1 MGKIVVKVQEEKH
14 LGEDK
19 IYHLMIGV
27 KEVYLYFKNDRN
39 AKQYEGYY
47 ISEREFKSAMRG
59 ETIRLQKDNFID
71 IIKPEEKISAWVE
84 RLQKQRKEFGNI
96 RGERRGVNATVILSG
111 VFLIGI
117 VLLGIG
123 FWRVQY
129 KKNLA
134 QRVVSTEGEV
144 TSYTTARLQGKR
156 YAQGYYDVHVKYQVD
171 GVWYEGYNGT
181 TATNQGVGA
190 KVTVTYDPKNPA
202 KIYVA
207 EDMEWDPFKFFM
219 IGGVIVL
226 VSGALLG
233 NEIHMKLMWKKKT
246 VKNSKNMTLDKYF
259 DGTIESGSYTES
271 RIQEFDRNGEDIGKK
286 LNDTHQMAIRFS
298 TIAREKMGDKVDN
311 FCIFNVNDDVN
322 HRAFSIDFEAY
333 NYFVIR
339 LNYDQGRFGC
349 NIISGER
356 MIALNNS
363 QGWWDE
369 ADFDVFL
376 IELQKELELRIPA
389 KYLQAHGWL

>member
-1 MGKIVVKVQEEKH
+1 MGKIVVKVQEEKR

-59 ETIRLQKDNFID
+59 KTIRLQKENFID
-71 IIKPEEKISAWVE
+71 IINSEEKISAWVE

-369 ADFDVFL
+369 ADFDVFFK
-376 IELQKELELRIPA
+376 ELQKELELRIPA
-389 KYLQAHGWL
+389 KYLRAHGWL

>member
-1 MGKIVVKVQEEKH
+1 MGKIVVKVQEEKR

-59 ETIRLQKDNFID
+59 KTIRLQKENFID
-71 IIKPEEKISAWVE
+71 IINPEEKISAWVE

-233 NEIHMKLMWKKKT
+233 NEIHMKLMWKKKP

-298 TIAREKMGDKVDN
+298 TIAREKMGDKVDK

-322 HRAFSIDFEAY
+322 HREFSINFEAY
-333 NYFVIR
+333 NYFAIR

-363 QGWWDE
+363 QEWWDE
-369 ADFDVFL
+369 ADFDVFFK
-376 IELQKELELRIPA
+376 ELQKELELRIPA
-389 KYLQAHGWL
+389 KYLRAHGWL

>member
-59 ETIRLQKDNFID
+59 KTIRLQKENFID
-71 IIKPEEKISAWVE
+71 IINPEEKISAWVE

-286 LNDTHQMAIRFS
+286 LNDTHQMAIRFN
-298 TIAREKMGDKVDN
+298 TIAREKMGDKVDK
-311 FCIFNVNDDVN
+311 FCIFNVYDDVN

-333 NYFVIR
+333 NYFAIR

-369 ADFDVFL
+369 ADFDVFFK
-376 IELQKELELRIPA
+376 ELQKELELRIPDE
-389 KYLQAHGWL
+389 YLRAHGWL

>member
-59 ETIRLQKDNFID
+59 KTIRLQKENFID
-71 IIKPEEKISAWVE
+71 IINPEEKISAWVE

-349 NIISGER
+349 NIISGDR

-363 QGWWDE
+363 QEWWDE
-369 ADFDVFL
+369 ADFGVFFK
-376 IELQKELELRIPA
+376 ELQKELEFRIPD
-389 KYLQAHGWL
+389 KYLRAHGWL

>member
-1 MGKIVVKVQEEKH
+1 MGKIVVKVQEEKR

-59 ETIRLQKDNFID
+59 KTIRLQKENFID
-71 IIKPEEKISAWVE
+71 IINPEEKISAWVE

-96 RGERRGVNATVILSG
+96 RGERRGVKATVILSG

-233 NEIHMKLMWKKKT
+233 NEIHMKLMWKKKP

-298 TIAREKMGDKVDN
+298 TIAREKMGDKVDK

-322 HRAFSIDFEAY
+322 HREFSINFEAY

-363 QGWWDE
+363 QEWWDE
-369 ADFDVFL
+369 ANFDIFFM
-376 IELQKELELRIPA
+376 ELQKELELRIPDE
-389 KYLQAHGWL
+389 YLRAHGWL

>member
-59 ETIRLQKDNFID
+59 KTIRLQKENFID
-71 IIKPEEKISAWVE
+71 IINPEEKISAWVE

-311 FCIFNVNDDVN
+311 FCIFNVYDDVN

-363 QGWWDE
+363 QEWWDE
-369 ADFDVFL
+369 ANFDIFFM
-376 IELQKELELRIPA
+376 ELQKELELRIPDE
-389 KYLQAHGWL
+389 YLRAHGWL

>member
-59 ETIRLQKDNFID
+59 KTIRLQKENFID
-71 IIKPEEKISAWVE
+71 IINPEEKISAWVE

-96 RGERRGVNATVILSG
+96 RGERRGVNATVILSV

-369 ADFDVFL
+369 ADFGVFFK
-376 IELQKELELRIPA
+376 ELQKELELRIPD
-389 KYLQAHGWL
+389 KYLRAHGWL

>member
-1 MGKIVVKVQEEKH
+1 MGKIVVKVQEEKR

-59 ETIRLQKDNFID
+59 KTIRLQKENFID
-71 IIKPEEKISAWVE
+71 IINSEEKISAWVE

-298 TIAREKMGDKVDN
+298 TIAREKMGDKVDK

-322 HRAFSIDFEAY
+322 HREFSINFEAY
-333 NYFVIR
+333 NYFAIR

-363 QGWWDE
+363 QEWWDE
-369 ADFDVFL
+369 ANFDIFFM
-376 IELQKELELRIPA
+376 ELQKELELRIPA
-389 KYLQAHGWL
+389 KYLRAHGWL

>member
-311 FCIFNVNDDVN
+311 FCIFNVYDDVN

-333 NYFVIR
+333 NYFAIR

-356 MIALNNS
+356 MIGLNNS

-369 ADFDVFL
+369 ANFDIFFM
-376 IELQKELELRIPA
+376 ELQKELELRIPDE
-389 KYLQAHGWL
+389 YLRAHGWL

>member
-59 ETIRLQKDNFID
+59 KTIRLQKENFID
-71 IIKPEEKISAWVE
+71 IINPEEKISAWVE

-271 RIQEFDRNGEDIGKK
+271 RIQEFDRNGENIGKK

-363 QGWWDE
+363 QEWWDE
-369 ADFDVFL
+369 ANFDIFFM
-376 IELQKELELRIPA
+376 ELQKELELRIPDE
-389 KYLQAHGWL
+389 YLQAHGWL

>member
-59 ETIRLQKDNFID
+59 KTIRLQKENFID
-71 IIKPEEKISAWVE
+71 IINPEEKISAWVE

-96 RGERRGVNATVILSG
+96 RGERRGVNATVILSV

-322 HRAFSIDFEAY
+322 HREFSIDFEAY
-333 NYFVIR
+333 NYFAIR

>member
-1 MGKIVVKVQEEKH
+1 MGKIVVKVQEEKR

-59 ETIRLQKDNFID
+59 KTIRLQKENFID
-71 IIKPEEKISAWVE
+71 IINSEEKISAWVE

-233 NEIHMKLMWKKKT
+233 NEIHMKLMWKKKP

-298 TIAREKMGDKVDN
+298 TIAREKMGDKVDK

-322 HRAFSIDFEAY
+322 HREFSINFEAY
-333 NYFVIR
+333 NYFAIR

-356 MIALNNS
+356 MIGLNNS

-369 ADFDVFL
+369 ANFDIFFM
-376 IELQKELELRIPA
+376 ELQKELELRIPDE
-389 KYLQAHGWL
+389 YLRAHGWL

>member
-59 ETIRLQKDNFID
+59 KTIRLQKENFID
-71 IIKPEEKISAWVE
+71 IINPEEKISAWVE

-96 RGERRGVNATVILSG
+96 RWERRGVNATVILSG

-298 TIAREKMGDKVDN
+298 TIAREKMGDKVDK

-369 ADFDVFL
+369 ADFDAFL

>member
-59 ETIRLQKDNFID
+59 KTIRLQKENFID
-71 IIKPEEKISAWVE
+71 IINPEEKISAWVE

-322 HRAFSIDFEAY
+322 HREFSIDFEAY
-333 NYFVIR
+333 NYFAIR

-363 QGWWDE
+363 QEWWDE
-369 ADFDVFL
+369 ADFGVFL
-376 IELQKELELRIPA
+376 KNY
-389 KYLQAHGWL
+389 KKS

>member
-59 ETIRLQKDNFID
+59 KTIRLQKENFID
-71 IIKPEEKISAWVE
+71 IINPEEKISAWVE

-311 FCIFNVNDDVN
+311 FCIFNVYDDVN

-349 NIISGER
+349 NIISGDR

-363 QGWWDE
+363 QEWWDE
-369 ADFDVFL
+369 ADFGVFFK
-376 IELQKELELRIPA
+376 ELQKELEFRIPD
-389 KYLQAHGWL
+389 KYLRAHGWL

>member
-1 MGKIVVKVQEEKH
+1 MGKIVVKVQEEKR

-59 ETIRLQKDNFID
+59 KTIRLQKENFID
-71 IIKPEEKISAWVE
+71 IINSEEKISAWVE

-233 NEIHMKLMWKKKT
+233 NEIHMKLMWKKKP

-298 TIAREKMGDKVDN
+298 TIAREKMGDKVDK

-322 HRAFSIDFEAY
+322 HREFSINFEAY
-333 NYFVIR
+333 NYFAIR

-363 QGWWDE
+363 QEWWDE
-369 ADFDVFL
+369 ANFDIFFM
-376 IELQKELELRIPA
+376 ELQKELELRIPDE
-389 KYLQAHGWL
+389 YLRAHGWL